1 MPDTFH
7 SWYLVPRHAVPK
19 NLAIVTLSFRSGEN
33 RKHTEALTGKILA
46 AGFHFYTLL
55 LMRTGLVSAGC
66 HPSVFKMAGGY
77 KRQSSAVAQ
86 TPPDGITVLA
96 VVGRFNGHKAAEAD
110 TSYIRFFRHVSFN
123 SLSFPGFCYASLIN
137 SQCSLYVAQ
146 YLCPTISVRKILF
159 DEPHAIASRFSP
171 NPSAQNADSPFTSRY
186 GHSQNG

>member
-1 MPDTFH
+1 
-7 SWYLVPRHAVPK
+7 
-19 NLAIVTLSFRSGEN
+19 
-33 RKHTEALTGKILA
+33 
-46 AGFHFYTLL
+46 
-55 LMRTGLVSAGC
+55 MRTGLISAGC
-66 HPSVFKMAGGY
+66 HPFIFKMTGGY
-77 KRQSSAVAQ
+77 ECHSSAVAQ

-186 GHSQNG
+186 GHSQNGWAIMYFFLEQPATLTVNLLYYFAFKSLFLLYKTKGQKTSWPTSSQLLAF

>member
-1 MPDTFH
+1 MYPFSNICTISGWGLTPHVDARYQHVLESCLEFIFIFCSYT
-7 SWYLVPRHAVPK
+7 RHFSFMVSGSAPK
-19 NLAIVTLSFRSGEN
+19 MT
-33 RKHTEALTGKILA
+33 
-46 AGFHFYTLL
+46 
-55 LMRTGLVSAGC
+55 
-66 HPSVFKMAGGY
+66 GGY
-77 KRQSSAVAQ
+77 ECHSSAVAQ

-186 GHSQNG
+186 GHSQRGHFCT

>member
-1 MPDTFH
+1 
-7 SWYLVPRHAVPK
+7 
-19 NLAIVTLSFRSGEN
+19 
-33 RKHTEALTGKILA
+33 
-46 AGFHFYTLL
+46 
-55 LMRTGLVSAGC
+55 MRTGLISAGC
-66 HPSVFKMAGGY
+66 HPSIFKMTGGY
-77 KRQSSAVAQ
+77 ECHSSAVAQ

-96 VVGRFNGHKAAEAD
+96 VVSRFNGHKAAEAD

-186 GHSQNG
+186 GHSQNGWAIMYFFSWTTRYTDS